1 MDMDV
6 SPVLLVDRVA
16 QLQQNQTAQD
26 AQISVLKQAM
36 DLQETASAALLN
48 AVVAPLPLA
57 SDGPVGTQVNV
68 MA

>member
-1 MDMDV
+1 MDLDV
-6 SPVLLVDRVA
+6 SPALLVDRVA

-26 AQISVLKQAM
+26 AQLSVLKQAM

-48 AVVAPLPLA
+48 AVGAPLPLA

-68 MA
+68 MV